1 MGISRLVSDVWRD
14 VRYGARVLVRNPLFS
29 TVAIASL
36 TIGIGGA
43 TSVFTVMNAVL
54 LRGLPVPNPGQLF
67 ELQKVSGPDQP
78 GRQFAWPVF
87 ELARNELQGRAE
99 LCAFIYA
106 TGMQVR
112 PDAASGSAA
121 ERGMVQLVSGEY
133 FTVLRQRPQVG
144 RLLQPSDNVTIDGHP
159 VAVISDAFWA
169 RHYNRSA
176 TAVGRQM
183 IVNGATL
190 TIVGV
195 AAPEFFGPI
204 VSFRNPEIW
213 VPLMMQPSIRYASNA
228 STSDAAEPL
237 KPWPPQ
243 AAIEWLTILSRVP
256 DAGAVPEVAA
266 ALTVLHQRE
275 AMSRLA
281 SGTDEDRATVPGSAS
296 CSRPRPAASRRCA
309 RISDGR

>member
-169 RHYNRSA
+169 RHYNGRPRRSA
-176 TAVGRQM
+176 GR
-183 IVNGATL
+183 
-190 TIVGV
+190 
-195 AAPEFFGPI
+195 
-204 VSFRNPEIW
+204 
-213 VPLMMQPSIRYASNA
+213 
-228 STSDAAEPL
+228 
-237 KPWPPQ
+237 
-243 AAIEWLTILSRVP
+243 
-256 DAGAVPEVAA
+256 
-266 ALTVLHQRE
+266 
-275 AMSRLA
+275 
-281 SGTDEDRATVPGSAS
+281 
-296 CSRPRPAASRRCA
+296 
-309 RISDGR
+309 